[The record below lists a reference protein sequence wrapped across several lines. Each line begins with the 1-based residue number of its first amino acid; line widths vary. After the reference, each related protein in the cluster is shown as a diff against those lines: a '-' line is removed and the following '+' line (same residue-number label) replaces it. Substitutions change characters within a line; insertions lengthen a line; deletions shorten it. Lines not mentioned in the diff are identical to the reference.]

1 MWDSS
6 QNNTRCTNDV
16 VPVQSIDMRLISA
29 SNSDSRLRNALRD
42 PKDKAQEEHNLPV
55 VEQRWVG
62 ES

>member
-6 QNNTRCTNDV
+6 QNNTRCKNDV
-16 VPVQSIDMRLISA
+16 VPVNSIDMRLISA
-29 SNSDSRLRNALRD
+29 STSDSGLRNALRD
-42 PKDKAQEEHNLPV
+42 PKDKAQEEYNLPV